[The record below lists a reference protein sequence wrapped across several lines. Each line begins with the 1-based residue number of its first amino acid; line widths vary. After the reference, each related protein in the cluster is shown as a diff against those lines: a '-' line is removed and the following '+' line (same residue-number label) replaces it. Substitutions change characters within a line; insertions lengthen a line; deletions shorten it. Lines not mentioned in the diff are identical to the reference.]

1 MVYPAAM
8 ASKKPQSRRAQEEE
22 RERQIMRAA
31 LTELALFDYGGM
43 TIEDVAH
50 RAGVNKTTV
59 YRKWPTKSELVRA
72 ALNSVFELFTVSPSA
87 GDLRSDLRRIAR
99 QLVAFIE
106 SSEGKSLLR
115 LRMLQHPEP
124 ELAEIARQ
132 LRVQKAAELS
142 ALVEM
147 GIARGEIAEG
157 VNTQLLL
164 DMLWGVLVVK
174 LVFNMEPIQPST
186 LENILDLLMAAASQP
201 PRSVQRSVAPPR
213 AKKSGRRKR

>member
-1 MVYPAAM
+1 M
-8 ASKKPQSRRAQEEE
+8 ASKKPQSRREQEQARE
-22 RERQIMRAA
+22 REILRAA
-31 LTELALFDYGGM
+31 LTELALFDYGGL
-43 TIEDVAH
+43 TIEDVAR

-72 ALNSVFELFTVSPSA
+72 ALHSVFELFTVSPSA
-87 GDLRSDLRRIAR
+87 GDLRSDLRRIAK

-132 LRVQKAAELS
+132 LRVQKAKEMT
-142 ALVEM
+142 ALVETS
-147 GIARGEIAEG
+147 IARGEMAQG
-157 VNTQLLL
+157 VNATLLL
-164 DMLWGVLVVK
+164 DMLWGALVVK

-186 LENILDLLMAAASQP
+186 LEDILDLLITAAATT
-201 PRSVQRSVAPPR
+201 PRSKRLPDKASG
-213 AKKSGRRKR
+213 AKKTVPRKR